1 MTTRPRL
8 RLVPLTDDSPAST
21 AHERHRADV
30 GFLALLVAVNAVPL
44 VALAAGHFWGFAACG
59 CSAVMT
65 LLLARQLLHD
75 VVERR
80 RSRRNGA
87 T

>member
-1 MTTRPRL
+1 MTIRPRL
-8 RLVPLTDDSPAST
+8 RVVPPVDDSPASI
-21 AHERHRADV
+21 APGQAGDDLA
-30 GFLALLVAVNAVPL
+30 FLALLVAVNSVPL

-65 LLLARQLLHD
+65 LLLGRQLLHD

-80 RSRRNGA
+80 RSRRNG
-87 T
+87 TQ